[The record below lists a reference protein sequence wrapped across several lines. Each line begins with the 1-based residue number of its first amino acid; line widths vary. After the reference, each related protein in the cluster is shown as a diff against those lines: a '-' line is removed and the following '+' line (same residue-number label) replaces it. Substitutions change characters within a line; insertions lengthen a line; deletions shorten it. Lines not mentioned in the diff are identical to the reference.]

1 MLTRLK
7 AQLFLQTLRSAEQV
21 PAQHLSQYT
30 AGLVNQLIC
39 HAVASPFWR
48 ERLAMLVTH
57 DGTISLDRWQEVPLL
72 TDAEAHRVG
81 AEGLAAHMGHE
92 DEIVDTG
99 PSAGPFGRRDRLA
112 LLADL
117 CVFERVL
124 ELHRIALSVP
134 LVDILEEPFLF
145 AEDWSWNTTFAK
157 ATHEAIS
164 FAWPPRMQVEALRAH
179 AGSIL
184 RASPKTLRGLL
195 DAIADTG
202 GDFPK
207 LAAVVSVGAPISD
220 SLCHQLLDRI
230 ARAVAAIWHD
240 SRLGIIAFG
249 DPSGVGWR
257 IANETQFIEIV
268 EANGRR
274 TLPWETGCVAVTPLY
289 NYWTPAIR
297 FTPGWRARSSIG
309 PDGRQRLTELAPHE
323 GMF

>member
-7 AQLFLQTLRSAEQV
+7 AQLFLQTLREAERV
-21 PAQHLSQYT
+21 PAQRLLQHT
-30 AGLVNQLIC
+30 ASLLNRLIR
-39 HAVASPFWR
+39 HARASSFWR
-48 ERLAMLVTH
+48 ERLAVLVRH
-57 DGTISLDRWQEVPLL
+57 EGTISLDRWQEVPLL
-72 TDAEAHRVG
+72 TDAEADRVG
-81 AEGLAAHMGHE
+81 AEGLAAHIGH
-92 DEIVDTG
+92 DSEIVDAG
-99 PSAGPFGRRDRLA
+99 AAAGPFGRRDKLA
-112 LLADL
+112 LLGDL

-124 ELHRIALSVP
+124 ELHRIALNAP

-157 ATHEAIS
+157 ATYEAIS
-164 FAWPPRMQVEALRAH
+164 FAWPPQMQVEALRAH

-195 DAIADTG
+195 DAIAATG

-207 LAAVVSVGAPISD
+207 LAAVVSIGAPMSD
-220 SLCHQLLDRI
+220 SLRHKLLDRI
-230 ARAVAAIWHD
+230 APVVAAIWQD
-240 SRLGIIAFG
+240 PRLGIIAFG
-249 DPSGVGWR
+249 DPSGVGWLL
-257 IANETQFIEIV
+257 ANETQFIEIV

-297 FTPGWRARSSIG
+297 FTPGWRARPAIG
-309 PDGRQRLTELAPHE
+309 PDGRQRLTELAPYE